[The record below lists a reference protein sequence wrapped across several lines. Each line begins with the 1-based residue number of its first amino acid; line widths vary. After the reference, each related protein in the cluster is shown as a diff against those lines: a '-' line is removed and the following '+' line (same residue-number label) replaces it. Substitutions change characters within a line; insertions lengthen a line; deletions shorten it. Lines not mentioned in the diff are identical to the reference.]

1 MSFEYTITVKDVYG
15 TDTPEIPEGWEL
27 TGEFR
32 PWKER
37 ESFFNAALTVQ
48 VDAGDNGPYFTPRLI
63 LRRKKVRKVIFTEI
77 RQNSQPIKGEWF
89 LDSSGRYG
97 QWNTNAWRGDVFHPT
112 TIYRREEVEE

>member
-1 MSFEYTITVKDVYG
+1 MSFEYTITPKDVYG

-32 PWKER
+32 PWVHGD
-37 ESFFNAALTVQ
+37 SFLNSGGEVVQDTLSRGLFN
-48 VDAGDNGPYFTPRLI
+48 TPRLI

-77 RQNSQPIKGEWF
+77 RRDSQPVRGEWF
-89 LDSSGRYG
+89 FSSTGRYE
-97 QWNTNAWRGDVFHPT
+97 QWHTDYPRAYSFGPT

>member
-15 TDTPEIPEGWEL
+15 TDSPEIPEGWEL

-32 PWKER
+32 PCKAGETVLDIIQLPLA
-37 ESFFNAALTVQ
+37 SKANA
-48 VDAGDNGPYFTPRLI
+48 PIHFPRLI

-77 RQNSQPIKGEWF
+77 RRDSQPVRGEWF

-97 QWNTNAWRGDVFHPT
+97 QWDAYWDRGDVFLPT

>member
-15 TDTPEIPEGWEL
+15 TDSPEIPEGWEL

-32 PWKER
+32 PCKAGETVLDIIQLPLA
-37 ESFFNAALTVQ
+37 SKANA
-48 VDAGDNGPYFTPRLI
+48 PIHFPRLI

-77 RQNSQPIKGEWF
+77 RRDSQPEFDEWF
-89 LDSSGRYG
+89 LSSNGRYEK
-97 QWNTNAWRGDVFHPT
+97 WNNHLNRGHTFPPT